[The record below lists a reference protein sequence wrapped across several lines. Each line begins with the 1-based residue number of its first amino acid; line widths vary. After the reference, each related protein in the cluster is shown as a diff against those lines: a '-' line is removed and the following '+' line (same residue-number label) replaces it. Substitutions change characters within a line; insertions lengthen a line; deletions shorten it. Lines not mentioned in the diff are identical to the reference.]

1 MKDDSPARQSRGIS
15 SVLLMAGGTLCV
27 GLGLVGAVIPV
38 LPTTPFL
45 LLAAA
50 CYLRSSKRLYR
61 WITTNR
67 LFGEQ
72 LRRYR
77 EGEGLTRKVKG
88 RALTLLWTG
97 LVCSSLF
104 TVPRS
109 LLWVHLVLLVVG
121 IGVTIH
127 IVSLP
132 TYKRERRHS
141 VTISRTAARD
151 DNLAERRAG
160 LRNEGEERV
169 AGIRQ

>member
-1 MKDDSPARQSRGIS
+1 MNDDGPVRQSRGIN
-15 SVLLMAGGTLCV
+15 SVLLMAGGTVCV
-27 GLGLVGAVIPV
+27 GLGLVGTIVPI

-77 EGEGLTRKVKG
+77 EGEGLTKKVKG
-88 RALTLLWTG
+88 RALVVLWLG
-97 LVCSSLF
+97 LVSSSLF
-104 TVPRS
+104 AVPAKLWWIH
-109 LLWVHLVLLVVG
+109 LLLLVVG

-132 TYKRERRHS
+132 TY
-141 VTISRTAARD
+141 AR
-151 DNLAERRAG
+151 
-160 LRNEGEERV
+160 
-169 AGIRQ
+169 